1 VHSEL
6 CACCHNVEDG
16 QKGKQDAQIIFWKFP
31 YIVFRRAQK
40 MDRLKELISELFE
53 IDLDCLHNIEVQDIE
68 FEPMAKQE
76 IDKTIGE
83 MSSIESPVDIQR
95 QFMPPKSGINCQGF
109 WIESTTDLILYLWD
123 GYQSRAILLGS
134 HNWAI
139 RSDITIH

>member
-1 VHSEL
+1 
-6 CACCHNVEDG
+6 
-16 QKGKQDAQIIFWKFP
+16 
-31 YIVFRRAQK
+31 

-68 FEPMAKQE
+68 FEPLARQE
-76 IDKTIGE
+76 IDKAIVE
-83 MSSIESPVDIQR
+83 MSSLIESTSDIEK

-109 WIESTTDLILYLWD
+109 WIEDTTDLVVYLWD
-123 GYQSRAILLGS
+123 GFQSKAILLGS